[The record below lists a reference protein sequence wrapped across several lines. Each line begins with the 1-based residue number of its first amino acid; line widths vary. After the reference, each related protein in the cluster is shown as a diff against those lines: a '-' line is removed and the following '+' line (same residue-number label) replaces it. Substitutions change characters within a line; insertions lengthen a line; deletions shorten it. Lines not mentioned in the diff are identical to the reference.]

1 MNNRIVRIRKLD
13 DISDRDWE
21 ITLENE
27 GKIVHNHKHFFEIVE
42 RGMANEPPKPTVEK
56 PVVENVT
63 YQEILFPTEE
73 EKFEEEKKKE
83 EELKKKEK
91 EEVNAFRKDVK
102 ELSYYQWKKKYVKEM
117 GNTNK

>member
-13 DISDRDWE
+13 DIADRDWE

-42 RGMANEPPKPTVEK
+42 RGMASESPKPTVEK
-56 PVVENVT
+56 PIVESTT
-63 YQEILFPTEE
+63 YQEILFPT
-73 EKFEEEKKKE
+73 EEEKKKE

-91 EEVNAFRKDVK
+91 EEVNAFRKDIK
-102 ELSYYQWKKKYVKEM
+102 ELSYYQWTKKYVKEK
-117 GNTNK
+117 GDTKK

>member
-13 DISDRDWE
+13 DIADRDWE
-21 ITLENE
+21 ITLENN

-42 RGMANEPPKPTVEK
+42 RGMANEPPKPTIEK
-56 PVVENVT
+56 SIETSN
-63 YQEILFPTEE
+63 QAIFFPAEE

-83 EELKKKEK
+83 KKEV
-91 EEVNAFRKDVK
+91 EEFRKDTK

-117 GNTNK
+117 GETKK